1 MYIFEFSHVFTEDD
15 LSHMWQNIMP
25 KIGVQMETAESRITH
40 PLITNELLGG
50 DDGDNYLNGQVTDLP
65 ENLQWMVFK
74 VKQKAALDYRQV
86 IDKSNPFPSG
96 FLETFNYNW
105 PYDQFSLVE
114 LAQLEANVQFAP
126 ERSTTRLTTEG
137 DPIIE
142 QRGTI
147 FDPDPDS

>member
-1 MYIFEFSHVFTEDD
+1 
-15 LSHMWQNIMP
+15 
-25 KIGVQMETAESRITH
+25 METAVSRISH

-50 DDGDNYLNGQVTDLP
+50 DDGDNYLNGVFTGLP

-74 VKQKAALDYRQV
+74 VKQKAALDYKKD
-86 IDKSNPFPSG
+86 IFPGSG
-96 FLETFNYNW
+96 VVFGAGFGETFNYNW

-114 LAQLEANVQFAP
+114 LAQLEANVTMAP
-126 ERSTTRLTTEG
+126 ERFTTRLTTQG

-147 FDPDPDS
+147 NDPDPDS